1 MGLLWT
7 QLQGRKRNKISIVFV
22 AGSLSSAEVPAAIP
36 KKLKKKH
43 QTKQRKHMGDDGKG
57 FIRQTDVPILLA
69 RISLFP
75 LSSLPRQRVE
85 SILCG
90 VESYRFIIY
99 VIPSNKTT
107 ARLINTQCPTEYSLL
122 SSLHAKRFSF
132 KVRKFCANPSNLIR
146 LLTDKYEQLITSS
159 QEQAESTFSVSV
171 YCCFN
176 EYKTLL
182 PLAKISQRTGNRSQ
196 IKKKCKCFSSS
207 RQCNM

>member
-43 QTKQRKHMGDDGKG
+43 QTKQNKHTRDDGNG
-57 FIRQTDVPILLA
+57 FIRQTDVPTLLA

-75 LSSLPRQRVE
+75 LPSLPTTKSRILE

-107 ARLINTQCPTEYSLL
+107 ARLINTQCL
-122 SSLHAKRFSF
+122 
-132 KVRKFCANPSNLIR
+132 
-146 LLTDKYEQLITSS
+146 
-159 QEQAESTFSVSV
+159 
-171 YCCFN
+171 
-176 EYKTLL
+176 
-182 PLAKISQRTGNRSQ
+182 TGNYKNIANSVVYTQNDLVLKFENFVRIPQTLSDYGQ
-196 IKKKCKCFSSS
+196 MNMSS
-207 RQCNM
+207 

>member
-7 QLQGRKRNKISIVFV
+7 QLYERKRNKISIVFV

-43 QTKQRKHMGDDGKG
+43 QTKQRKHTGDDGKG

-107 ARLINTQCPTEYSLL
+107 ARLINTQCPTGNYKNIAYSVVYTQNDLVSKFENFVRIPQTL
-122 SSLHAKRFSF
+122 S
-132 KVRKFCANPSNLIR
+132 
-146 LLTDKYEQLITSS
+146 DY
-159 QEQAESTFSVSV
+159 
-171 YCCFN
+171 
-176 EYKTLL
+176 
-182 PLAKISQRTGNRSQ
+182 
-196 IKKKCKCFSSS
+196 
-207 RQCNM
+207 

>member
-22 AGSLSSAEVPAAIP
+22 AGSLSSAKVPAAIP
-36 KKLKKKH
+36 KRLKKKH
-43 QTKQRKHMGDDGKG
+43 QTKQSKHTRDDGKG
-57 FIRQTDVPILLA
+57 LRKDSTRPHFFIPSPQSPHE
-69 RISLFP
+69 
-75 LSSLPRQRVE
+75 RVE

-107 ARLINTQCPTEYSLL
+107 ERLINTQCPTGNYKNIAYSVVYTQNDLVL
-122 SSLHAKRFSF
+122 
-132 KVRKFCANPSNLIR
+132 KVRTFCSNPSNLIR
-146 LLTDKYEQLITSS
+146 LLTNEYEQLITGNFTFNMSS
-159 QEQAESTFSVSV
+159 QEQTESTFSVSA

-182 PLAKISQRTGNRSQ
+182 PLAKISQGTGNRSQ
-196 IKKKCKCFSSS
+196 IKK
-207 RQCNM
+207 NL